1 MKLGVGLPGYLGGAV
16 GAATVIDWAR
26 RADAAG
32 FHGLAA
38 HDRPFADAWDPLTTL
53 AAAAAVTE
61 RVRLATTVVLAPA
74 YDEGLLAKQAAVVDQ
89 LSGGRLDLGV
99 GLGARAEDYQALGR
113 SFERRGPRLTEQL
126 QRMKQL
132 WAAAIEREEHGDIT
146 GPAPAQRPHPP
157 LWVGGY
163 ADAAIR
169 RAVNLGDAYLFGAPG
184 VDAIAAKVP
193 VIREAASGAGRGR
206 FPIGALAYVALST
219 DQAELAEGERL
230 LKYYY
235 GSLRKPFPQMVHCG
249 DADTVGEALDA
260 YRRAGLDVLYL
271 FPVLP
276 TPAQLDR
283 WAEELLPQV
292 AAAASS

>member
-16 GAATVIDWAR
+16 EAATVVDWAR

-32 FHGLAA
+32 FHGVAV
-38 HDRPFADAWDPLTTL
+38 HDRPFHDAWDPLTTL

-61 RVRLATTVVLAPA
+61 RVRLATTVVLLPA
-74 YDEGLLAKQAAVVDQ
+74 YDEGLLARQAAVVDQ
-89 LSGGRLDLGV
+89 VSGGRLDLGA

-113 SFERRGPRLTEQL
+113 SFERRGPRLSGQL
-126 QRMKQL
+126 RRLHEL
-132 WAAAIEREEHGDIT
+132 WASAVEHEEHGGVA

-169 RAVNLGDAYLFGAPG
+169 RAVALGDAYLFGAPG

-193 VIREAASGAGRGR
+193 AIREAAERAGRER

-219 DQAELAEGERL
+219 DPGELAEGERL
-230 LKYYY
+230 LTHYY
-235 GSLRKPFPQMVHCG
+235 GRLRRPFPEMVHCG
-249 DADTVGEALDA
+249 DAAAVGEALDA

-276 TPAQLDR
+276 TLAQLDR